1 MFAKIVRCGVVV
13 LGLVTIAGVAA
24 ARPQAAESSTRTE
37 SAAEAARKAREQ
49 KKADTKTARVWDN
62 DNIVMPAG
70 GVEVIGPDANAP
82 ATDANAGGTS
92 SDQTPAAAPAA
103 LSPEELAHAQAALKE
118 AQDKIAELK
127 QQIDL
132 SQRKY
137 NLDAAMYY
145 GKPEYEADKDG
156 QKAVNQ
162 EKGSLDDKK
171 QQLKL
176 TQQMLAELQAKIG
189 TAPVK
194 APETKPAETKTA
206 EAKPAETKPVETAP
220 AETKPVESKPAE
232 TKPAE
237 PRPPDD
243 LQ

>member
-1 MFAKIVRCGVVV
+1 MFIKMGRCGIV
-13 LGLVTIAGVAA
+13 LLGFVTLAGIAA
-24 ARPQAAESSTRTE
+24 ARPQAADTPPQSD
-37 SAAEAARKAREQ
+37 SAATAARKAREL

-82 ATDANAGGTS
+82 ATDANAGGAT

-103 LSPEELAHAQAALKE
+103 ISPEELAHAQAAIKE

-156 QKAVNQ
+156 QKAINQ

-189 TAPVK
+189 TAPMK
-194 APETKPAETKTA
+194 APEAKPAETKPAETKTA
-206 EAKPAETKPVETAP
+206 ETKPVEP
-220 AETKPVESKPAE
+220 KPEETKPPEPKPAAAQ
-232 TKPAE
+232 PAE

>member
-1 MFAKIVRCGVVV
+1 MFMKMGRCGFV
-13 LGLVTIAGVAA
+13 LLGFVTMAGIAA
-24 ARPQAAESSTRTE
+24 ARPQAAEKPAQSD
-37 SAAEAARKAREQ
+37 SAATAARKSREQ

-70 GVEVIGPDANAP
+70 GVEVIGPDSNAP
-82 ATDANAGGTS
+82 AMDANAGGTT
-92 SDQTPAAAPAA
+92 SDQTPAAAPTAI
-103 LSPEELAHAQAALKE
+103 SPEELAHAQAALKE

-156 QKAVNQ
+156 QKAINQ
-162 EKGSLDDKK
+162 EKSSLDDKK

-194 APETKPAETKTA
+194 APETKPAETKAA

-220 AETKPVESKPAE
+220 AETKPVEPKPAE

>member
-1 MFAKIVRCGVVV
+1 MSHRGAV
-13 LGLVTIAGVAA
+13 
-24 ARPQAAESSTRTE
+24 
-37 SAAEAARKAREQ
+37 
-49 KKADTKTARVWDN
+49 
-62 DNIVMPAG
+62 
-70 GVEVIGPDANAP
+70 
-82 ATDANAGGTS
+82 
-92 SDQTPAAAPAA
+92 APAA
-103 LSPEELAHAQAALKE
+103 LSPEELAHAQAAIKE
-118 AQDKIAELK
+118 AQDKLAELK

-156 QKAVNQ
+156 QKAINQ

-194 APETKPAETKTA
+194 APEAKHTETKTAETKTA
-206 EAKPAETKPVETAP
+206 EAKPVEPKPEETKP
-220 AETKPVESKPAE
+220 AETKPAPAQ
-232 TKPAE
+232 PAE

>member
-1 MFAKIVRCGVVV
+1 MKWWGRTP
-13 LGLVTIAGVAA
+13 LHP
-24 ARPQAAESSTRTE
+24 ARIRT
-37 SAAEAARKAREQ
+37 
-49 KKADTKTARVWDN
+49 
-62 DNIVMPAG
+62 
-70 GVEVIGPDANAP
+70 
-82 ATDANAGGTS
+82 
-92 SDQTPAAAPAA
+92 PAA
-103 LSPEELAHAQAALKE
+103 LSPEELAHAQAAIKE

-156 QKAVNQ
+156 QKAINQ

-194 APETKPAETKTA
+194 APEAKPAETKTA
-206 EAKPAETKPVETAP
+206 ETKPAEPKPEETKPAETKPVP
-220 AETKPVESKPAE
+220 AE
-232 TKPAE
+232 PAE

>member
-1 MFAKIVRCGVVV
+1 MFMKMGRWGIVLAGI
-13 LGLVTIAGVAA
+13 VTMAGIAA
-24 ARPQAAESSTRTE
+24 ARPQAAEKPLQSD
-37 SAAEAARKAREQ
+37 SAATAARKSREQ

-62 DNIVMPAG
+62 DNIGMPAG
-70 GVEVIGPDANAP
+70 GVEVVGPDSIAP
-82 ATDANAGGTS
+82 ATDANAGGATGN
-92 SDQTPAAAPAA
+92 QTAAAAPAA
-103 LSPEELAHAQAALKE
+103 ISPEELAHAQAALKE

-156 QKAVNQ
+156 QKAINQ
-162 EKGSLDDKK
+162 EKGSLNDKK
-171 QQLKL
+171 RQLQL

-194 APETKPAETKTA
+194 ATETKPAETKPAETKTA
-206 EAKPAETKPVETAP
+206 ETKPAEPKPE
-220 AETKPVESKPAE
+220 ETKPPETKPAPAQ
-232 TKPAE
+232 PAE

>member
-1 MFAKIVRCGVVV
+1 MFMKMGRCGII
-13 LGLVTIAGVAA
+13 LAGFVTMAGIAAAQPQAADKPLQSDSAAAA
-24 ARPQAAESSTRTE
+24 ARKS
-37 SAAEAARKAREQ
+37 REQ
-49 KKADTKTARVWDN
+49 KKADTKPARVWDN
-62 DNIVMPAG
+62 DNIAMPASD
-70 GVEVIGPDANAP
+70 VEVIGPDANAP
-82 ATDANAGGTS
+82 ATDANAGGAAETA
-92 SDQTPAAAPAA
+92 PGVAAPA

-156 QKAVNQ
+156 QKAINQ

-171 QQLKL
+171 QQLKV
-176 TQQMLAELQAKIG
+176 TQQMLAELQAKVG

-194 APETKPAETKTA
+194 APEAKSAETKPAET
-206 EAKPAETKPVETAP
+206 KPAETKPVENAP
-220 AETKPVESKPAE
+220 VETKPVESKPAE

>member
-82 ATDANAGGTS
+82 ATDANAGGATG
-92 SDQTPAAAPAA
+92 DQPAAAAPAA
-103 LSPEELAHAQAALKE
+103 ISPEELAHAQAALKE
-118 AQDKIAELK
+118 AQEKIAELK

-156 QKAVNQ
+156 QKAINQ

-194 APETKPAETKTA
+194 APEAKPAEMKTAETKPAEPKPEETKPAETK
-206 EAKPAETKPVETAP
+206 PAP
-220 AETKPVESKPAE
+220 AE
-232 TKPAE
+232 PAE